1 VPARVTYITVLE
13 GAKEIIAKKLRKSG
27 KSSDSRFSFLD
38 DQFITSISNGVAG
51 GLAAVT
57 TQGFVVPMDIV
68 SQRQMIT
75 DTPSRAVDLF
85 RDITRKQGL
94 LGLYKGF
101 SLSLLS
107 SIPGGT
113 VWWGTYGGMKHWIY
127 ESSSFRHEIRDEN
140 IFMACII
147 QITSGIT
154 AAISSAS
161 VTQPLDVLKVRLQVR
176 DTTSPSAPKPSVY
189 TVSKDLLSSHGI
201 LGLYRGLFPRIVHI
215 SLWGTILSSA
225 YEYLKYSTKAVD
237 KQEFLCIEEEL
248 R

>member
-1 VPARVTYITVLE
+1 ME
-13 GAKEIIAKKLRKSG
+13 GAKEIIAKTLTKSG
-27 KSSDSRFSFLD
+27 KPSDSRLSFLD
-38 DQFITSISNGVAG
+38 DQLITSISNGAAG

-57 TQGFVVPMDIV
+57 TQGFVVPMDII

-75 DTPSRAVDLF
+75 ETPSRAVDLF
-85 RDITRKQGL
+85 RDIIRKEGL
-94 LGLYKGF
+94 FGLYKGF

-113 VWWGTYGGMKHWIY
+113 VWWGTYGGMKHWIH

-140 IFMACII
+140 IFMTCII
-147 QITSGIT
+147 QVTSGIT
-154 AAISSAS
+154 AAVSSAL

-176 DTTSPSAPKPSVY
+176 DTTSSLASKPSIY
-189 TVSKDLLSSHGI
+189 TVSKDLLSSNGI
-201 LGLYRGLFPRIVHI
+201 SGLYRGLLPRIVHI